1 MSLTPGRSLGPYEIG
16 PLLGA
21 GGMGAVYRARDSRL
35 KREVALKVLKI
46 DSPEARLRF
55 EREAH
60 TVAALNH
67 PNIVTIYSVE
77 NVDGVPFLTMELV
90 AGHALNGLVPPGG
103 LPRERVLEFATQM
116 AEAVAAAHRKGIIH
130 RDLKPS
136 NVMVSGDGHIKI
148 LDFGLAKALP
158 ATGQSSDDET
168 KDATRAGIALGTMAY
183 MSPEQARGEPLD
195 ERSDLFSLGLV
206 IFEMATG
213 RRPFTGPTDV
223 AALAALL
230 DRPAPAIGDPFAD
243 LDVVLSRALAK
254 HPQTRYSRA
263 EELLYDLK
271 ALKAGSGSTMTRPV
285 ARPSGPSVA
294 VLPFVNMT
302 ADPDQEYFCDGMAEE
317 LISALS
323 RIKGLAVAARTS
335 SFQFK
340 GQASDIR
347 QVGERLRVQ
356 TVLEGSVRKMG
367 NRLRIGA
374 QLVNT
379 ADGYQIWSE
388 RYDRTLDDVFAI
400 QDDIASSI
408 TRHLEVAL
416 GTSPASH
423 LVTPLTE
430 NLEAYHLYLRGRYL
444 SYQLANVAESLMGAL
459 DCFTRAVALDPAF
472 AEAHAGVADAN
483 IMLGYY
489 TILPSAQAARQALA
503 AAERAVALDPAM
515 PEGYSALGWVKACYG
530 LDMATAEADLRRAI
544 ELGPSHVP
552 ARCYLGVYLFA
563 VGRFSESVAVLQ
575 ECLARDPSFLVARFS
590 LCHAHVAA
598 RNFDEA
604 VREMAL
610 VQELAPDLPGIRW
623 YQALALGGRG
633 DYDAAV
639 TAATEGLRLAH
650 GAPLFAGQLALMHA
664 LAGQRDAAETILA
677 ELTASGYASAYLL
690 ALVHGALGRL
700 DDGFALLH
708 RAIDDHND
716 NVSLMAVD
724 WRFDPFREDPRFRG
738 LLTRL
743 HLPDL
748 AARA

>member
-1 MSLTPGRSLGPYEIG
+1 MPVTPGRSFGPYEIG
-16 PLLGA
+16 PLLGS

-35 KREVALKVLKI
+35 KRDVALKVLKL
-46 DSPEARLRF
+46 DSPDARVRF

-77 NVDGVPFLTMELV
+77 EVDGVPFLTMELV
-90 AGHALNGLVPPGG
+90 QGHALHGLIPQGG

-116 AEAVAAAHRKGIIH
+116 AEAVVAAHRKGIIH

-136 NVMVSGDGHIKI
+136 NVMITGDGHIKV

-158 ATGQSSDDET
+158 SATHTADDET
-168 KDATRAGIALGTMAY
+168 KDATRAGIALGTMSY

-195 ERSDLFSLGLV
+195 ERSDIFSLGLV

-213 RRPFTGPTDV
+213 RRPFAGPTDV

-230 DRPAPAIGDPFAD
+230 ERPAPAIGEPFGD
-243 LDVVLSRALAK
+243 LDGVLARALAK

-263 EELLYDLK
+263 DELLYDLK
-271 ALKAGSGSTMTRPV
+271 SLKAGSGSTMTRPV
-285 ARPSGPSVA
+285 ARPAGPSVA

-340 GQASDIR
+340 GQALDIR
-347 QVGERLRVQ
+347 QIGERLRVQ
-356 TVLEGSVRKMG
+356 TVLEGSVRKLG

-379 ADGYQIWSE
+379 SDGYQLWSE

-408 TRHLEVAL
+408 ARSLEVAL
-416 GTSPASH
+416 GRSPASH
-423 LVTPLTE
+423 IVKPLTE

-459 DCFTRAVALDPAF
+459 ECFTRATALDATF
-472 AEAHAGVADAN
+472 AAAHAGIADAN

-489 TILPSAQAARQALA
+489 TILPSSQAASQALA

-515 PEGYSALGWVKACYG
+515 PEGYSALGWVKTCYG
-530 LDMATAEADLRRAI
+530 IDMATAEADLRRAI
-544 ELGPSHVP
+544 DLGPSHVP
-552 ARCYLGVYLFA
+552 ARCYLGVFLFA
-563 VGRFSESVAVLQ
+563 VGRFDESVAMLQ

-590 LCHAHVAA
+590 LCHAYVAG
-598 RNFDEA
+598 RRFDEA
-604 VREMAL
+604 MREMTFL
-610 VQELAPDLPGIRW
+610 QELADIPGTRW

-633 DYDAAV
+633 AYDEAVAVAEEGAAM
-639 TAATEGLRLAH
+639 AQ
-650 GAPLFAGQLALMHA
+650 GAPLFVGQLALMHA
-664 LAGQRDAAETILA
+664 LAGHRHQAEALLTQLTDA
-677 ELTASGYASAYLL
+677 GHASAYLL

-700 DDGFALLH
+700 DEGFVLLN

-724 WRFDPFREDPRFRG
+724 WRFDPFRRDPRFRAA
-738 LLTRL
+738 LTRL

-748 AARA
+748 ATHV